1 MIHSP
6 DITTRPAATAGSLLG
21 GPIATI
27 RPTATLREAAEAL
40 TADEVGLLVVTDA
53 GGMRGV
59 LSERDVVRAS
69 ASGADLDLER
79 VRDHASHEV
88 IQVDESAPVV
98 EAARMMHEAEVRHL
112 VVSRG
117 SRPVGVLSVRD
128 LLPAL
133 LTLATERA

>member
-1 MIHSP
+1 MLSSR
-6 DITTRPAATAGSLLG
+6 DTTTRQAVTAGSLLS

-40 TADEVGLLVVTDA
+40 TADEVGLLVVSDA

-69 ASGADLDLER
+69 ASGADLDIER
-79 VRDHASHEV
+79 VRDHASADV
-88 IQVDESAPVV
+88 ITVDESAPVG
-98 EAARMMHEAEVRHL
+98 EAARTMHEGDVRHL
-112 VVSRG
+112 VVARG

-133 LTLATERA
+133 LAPAQVAT